1 MRKQQ
6 ARALGLII
14 AAGTLV
20 ASAPVMAQ
28 GADNATLKQ
37 LQEQIQMLQQQ
48 VQTLQQQQAKNTN
61 SPYPNNEGTDSTA
74 LQDAAGD
81 VGVEESPG
89 ADTQTA
95 EIGDEENQTEQVASQ
110 DGVDDRESKKDIGKA
125 EKGPVKKLAVG
136 GAVAANY
143 QVRGNDVP
151 NQRDGGNLNFNYFAV
166 NFSGQYGKLT
176 YAAEQRFSEVNFG
189 DSSYLHY
196 GWGAYDFNDHHQ
208 AKVGYFQRPFGNI
221 PIGYQ
226 SFWGNLGFYTGF
238 NDNQAGGAGYRY
250 TNGPWQVD
258 VDFFKNATLNQPST
272 YGANPVDGY
281 DQVNGGNG
289 RLGYTF
295 NKGGDKSV
303 NVSLSARGGELEV
316 GTSANDQG
324 VTSDYGNHWAVAA
337 ATRATLNNW
346 TLSGQATT
354 YQYNVPDGRTAGNG
368 NSLPTDSVTLQNY
381 GFRYQV
387 PAEGTLYTADIGR
400 SFTVDRW
407 TFNSFNV
414 YAEYGYL
421 DADGRYNDS
430 VPSSSTYDP
439 NSTNGDTQL
448 ATVGAYANAGPFYV
462 WADMIMGRNA
472 AMAFTGPNNGDW
484 QPRFNLALA
493 YYFSADVID

>member
-28 GADNATLKQ
+28 GADSATLKQ

-48 VQTLQQQQAKNTN
+48 VQTLQQQQARNTN
-61 SPYPNNEGTDSTA
+61 SPYPDNAGTESTA
-74 LQDAAGD
+74 LQNAAGD
-81 VGVEESPG
+81 VGVEENPG
-89 ADTQTA
+89 AETQTA

-110 DGVDDRESKKDIGKA
+110 DGVDDRESKKDIEKA

-143 QVRGNDVP
+143 QVRGDDVP

-208 AKVGYFQRPFGNI
+208 LKVGYFQRPFGNI

-295 NKGGDKSV
+295 NQGGDKSV

-316 GTSANDQG
+316 GDGAPGEGT
-324 VTSDYGNHWAVAA
+324 TSDYGSHWAVAA
-337 ATRATLNNW
+337 ATHAVLNDW
-346 TLSGQATT
+346 TLDGQFTT
-354 YQYNVPDGRTAGNG
+354 YKYNVPDGRTAGG
-368 NSLPTDSVTLQNY
+368 NDLPTDSVTIQNY
-381 GFRYQV
+381 GFRYQI
-387 PAEGTLYTADIGR
+387 PAEGNLYTADIGH

-407 TFNSFNV
+407 TFNNFNV

-421 DADGRYNDS
+421 DVGTSDGTY
-430 VPSSSTYDP
+430 SSGLP
-439 NSTNGDTQL
+439 VNGNMGETGNVQL

-462 WADMIMGRNA
+462 WADMIYGRNA
-472 AMAFTGPNNGDW
+472 AMAFTGPNDGDW
-484 QPRFNLALA
+484 HPRFNLALA